1 MRVSTGVV
9 VVTIFSLDVSDLC
22 ADQRLRSEVTK
33 IVYHMA
39 QVLRLLLRSYHSG
52 FVGTIS
58 TLFCYINIKLILFF
72 VD

>member
-1 MRVSTGVV
+1 MVRDL
-9 VVTIFSLDVSDLC
+9 FSLMGDLC
-22 ADQRLRSEVTK
+22 ADKTHRSEVTK

-39 QVLRLLLRSYHSG
+39 QVFRLLPRSYHSG

-58 TLFCYINIKLILFF
+58 TLFCYVNIKVILFF